1 MTVKRQFEKSNCLLL
16 KYIMRYYMDTIFSSL
31 PIDKINEDKTLELQ
45 EIQQIYNFLL
55 TNDYYYI
62 FSDYELV
69 NKLYQTMVLNNRWD
83 YKIALRYFD
92 YLCFLSWE
100 YEAIIVRDLLLDNH
114 VSLAGEFCVDT
125 ELVKDGL
132 SYFRDDAIWRGKDY
146 DSDSIP
152 ASISEWA
159 IYYDEEEQ
167 RFHKVKPS
175 MIENIIIEV
184 VDAEQGLYII
194 GKE

>member
-1 MTVKRQFEKSNCLLL
+1 
-16 KYIMRYYMDTIFSSL
+16 MDIIFSSL
-31 PIDKINEDKTLELQ
+31 PIDKINEDKTLDLQ

-55 TNDYYYI
+55 TNDHHI
-62 FSDYELV
+62 SADYGV
-69 NKLYQTMVLNNRWD
+69 INKLFQTMVLNNRWD
-83 YKIALRYFD
+83 PKMALRYFD

-114 VSLAGEFCVDT
+114 VSLAGEFCLET

-146 DSDSIP
+146 DSDIIP
-152 ASISEWA
+152 ASTSKWA
-159 IYYDEEEQ
+159 IYYDEEEK

-175 MIENIIIEV
+175 MIENIIIKEI
-184 VDAEQGLYII
+184 DAEKGLYII
-194 GKE
+194 GKK

>member
-1 MTVKRQFEKSNCLLL
+1 MEPLDAFLDLVDIDQTKKLDENRITQIYQFLLSDE
-16 KYIMRYYMDTIFSSL
+16 YYMS
-31 PIDKINEDKTLELQ
+31 PNYTL
-45 EIQQIYNFLL
+45 I
-55 TNDYYYI
+55 
-62 FSDYELV
+62 
-69 NKLYQTMVLNNRWD
+69 NKLFQLIVLNNRWD
-83 YKIALRYFD
+83 AYIALNYFD
-92 YLCFLSWE
+92 YLLFEGWDYDAL
-100 YEAIIVRDLLLDNH
+100 IVRTLLLENNIC
-114 VSLAGEFCVDT
+114 LTGEFCLDT

-146 DSDSIP
+146 DSDTIP
-152 ASISEWA
+152 ACMSKWA

-194 GKE
+194 GKK